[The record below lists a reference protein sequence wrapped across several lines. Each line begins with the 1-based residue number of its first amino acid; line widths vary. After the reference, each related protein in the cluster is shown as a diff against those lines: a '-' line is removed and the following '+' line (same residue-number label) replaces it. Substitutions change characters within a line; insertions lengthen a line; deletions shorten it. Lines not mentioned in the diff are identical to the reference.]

1 MSILKPFGAALL
13 LSALNL
19 IPLKSYGQDA
29 DKDDA
34 YENALEHIIVTA
46 QRREESLLNVPI
58 SIVSTSAEQLVEA
71 SVIGLFDL
79 NTVVPGMRVDHYG
92 AYSQPTIRGVG
103 TQDVL
108 GPGANANVAIYIDN
122 FYMPSQTGN
131 LFEFANIERVDV
143 LKGPQGTLFGQNA
156 TGGAIL
162 IKTAD
167 PAFESSGYGKAGYGS
182 FDTMYASL
190 YGTTGLSDTV
200 AMDWS
205 LYYRDGDGYLDDIA
219 TGEPTTPVEYQTFR
233 TKLMYKPDEDTRW
246 VLGLEYLDIN
256 DSTGLGEV
264 TGFPIAQFYNDFFGV
279 PIIATREPYKTSLNT
294 QTKANPVTWA
304 INLTGDMSFGDYDF
318 HSYTQYRD
326 QDADIVADLDG
337 TTIQYWQVQ
346 YNEKETTF
354 TQEFNIGQ
362 AGVSRLDWVAG
373 VFYYYD
379 DGFLRN
385 NAFNDFFNTGVQ
397 TSWLSSDATVV
408 TKSIAGYA
416 DGAYALSDSWWL
428 TIGGRYTSEKKSLDS
443 VGLLPPFT
451 TYNDSKT
458 WNRFT
463 PRIVLRHASSDSSS
477 IYASISQGFM
487 SGNYSYAA
495 VGPQQPVNP
504 EEITQYEIGYKVDG
518 ARWAFNTSAYYSD
531 YEDLQVNIFDNS
543 CACFHLDN
551 APKAEIYGLEA
562 QYSVQATDNLSLNIL
577 GAYTHAR
584 YKEYTGVGIL
594 NDPYVPYL
602 APIYGVASNPTT
614 DFRDRHMLRTPDWS
628 ASFQFNWVKPI
639 SRGSINISGNYYYTD
654 DVPLTPGNEY
664 WQDAYGLLN
673 LRAGWESA
681 EGKWSVYAYGTNVTD
696 EEYLVFSTAGFLGNN
711 YIYGQPAAWGVEF
724 NFHY

>member
-1 MSILKPFGAALL
+1 MSILKPFAAALL
-13 LSALNL
+13 LSIFNL
-19 IPLKSYGQDA
+19 IPSNSHGQEAGED
-29 DKDDA
+29 

-46 QRREESLLNVPI
+46 QRREESLLEVPI
-58 SIVSTSAEQLVEA
+58 SITSNTAQQLVQA

-79 NTVVPGMRVDHYG
+79 NTVVPGLRVDHYG

-108 GPGANANVAIYIDN
+108 GPGASANVAIYIDGY
-122 FYMPSQTGN
+122 YMPSQTGN
-131 LFEFANIERVDV
+131 LFEFANVERVDV

-167 PAFESSGYGKAGYGS
+167 PSFETSGYGKVGYGS

-190 YGTTGLSDTV
+190 YGSTGLSETL

-233 TKLMYKPDEDTRW
+233 TKLLYKPDNDTSW
-246 VLGLEYLDIN
+246 ILMLEYLDIN

-264 TGFPIAQFYNDFFGV
+264 TGNPIAQFYNDAFGV

-294 QTKANPVTWA
+294 QTMANPVTWA
-304 INLTGDMSFGDYDF
+304 LSLTGDMQFGTYDF

-354 TQEFNIGQ
+354 SQEFNIGQ
-362 AGVSRLDWVAG
+362 SGVSRLDWVAG
-373 VFYYYD
+373 VFYFYD

-385 NAFNDFFNTGVQ
+385 NAYNDFFNTGVQ

-408 TKSIAGYA
+408 TESIAGYA

-428 TIGGRYTSEKKSLDS
+428 TIGGRYTSEKKTLDS
-443 VGLLPPFT
+443 VGLLEPFT
-451 TYNDSKT
+451 TYHDSKT
-458 WNRFT
+458 WNEFT
-463 PRIVLRHASSDSSS
+463 PRIVLRHAPSDNSSV
-477 IYASISQGFM
+477 YASISQGFM
-487 SGNYSYAA
+487 SGNYAYAV

-504 EEITQYEIGYKVDG
+504 EQITQYELGYKVAGGSWSFD
-518 ARWAFNTSAYYSD
+518 TSVYYSD
-531 YEDLQVNIFDNS
+531 YDDLQVFLFEDS
-543 CACFHLDN
+543 CACFQLDN
-551 APKAEIYGLEA
+551 APKAEIYGWEGKL
-562 QYSVQATDNLSLNIL
+562 SWQATENLSLNL
-577 GAYTHAR
+577 LASYTHAR

-594 NDPYVPYL
+594 NDPYVPIIPPNYGYASAPANL
-602 APIYGVASNPTT
+602 A
-614 DFRDRHMLRTPDWS
+614 DRHMLRTPDWTS
-628 ASFQFNWVKPI
+628 SVQFNYVKPI
-639 SRGSINISGNYYYTD
+639 SQGSINVSGNYYYTD
-654 DVPLTPGNEY
+654 DIPLTPGNEY
-664 WQDAYGLLN
+664 WQDGYGLLS
-673 LRAGWESA
+673 LRAGWVSES
-681 EGKWSVYAYGTNVTD
+681 GKWSVYAYGTNITD

-711 YIYGQPAAWGVEF
+711 YIYGQPAAWGLEF
-724 NFHY
+724 DFRY